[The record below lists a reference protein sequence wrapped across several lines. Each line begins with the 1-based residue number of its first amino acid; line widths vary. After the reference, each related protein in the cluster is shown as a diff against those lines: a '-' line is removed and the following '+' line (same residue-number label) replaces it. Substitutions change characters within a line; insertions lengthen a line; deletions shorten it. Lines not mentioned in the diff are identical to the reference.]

1 MPSTVFFRNLNNGK
15 PTNAAIHGFT
25 HGVAFL
31 SGSQWTY
38 TGIDTTR
45 ADSWPV
51 PITPQDLPTLMT
63 WINGIFGDAA
73 PEESDYKPGTAY
85 KRISRRVLV
94 VGKLEGAIDQKAFTQ
109 SFVALKLLLAKMQ
122 DIFETV
128 EPSPS
133 NLQTYSHKIREL
145 LLLAAM
151 EVEASWAAVLKVNG
165 YAGGRFTT
173 NDYVKLLRPMRLDSF
188 SLRLRSYPDF
198 PAFTPFGGW
207 NATAPTRSLSWYDVY
222 NQTKHNREEHL
233 DVATI
238 ERAVHS
244 VGAAVVM
251 FYAQFGIG
259 ITIGEDKSNLLRN
272 VFTLEVDPLRYPKD
286 CYIPVPPVAGKGWEW
301 DLIDY
306 PF

>member
-1 MPSTVFFRNLNNGK
+1 MRVTVFFRNLKLGN
-15 PTNAAIHGFT
+15 PAMHGFT

-31 SGSQWTY
+31 SGSQWIY
-38 TGIDTTR
+38 TGIDT
-45 ADSWPV
+45 ALANSWPV

-63 WINGIFGDAA
+63 WINGSFGDAA
-73 PEESDYKPGTAY
+73 PQESDYKPGTAY

-94 VGKLEGAIDQKAFTQ
+94 MGNLQGAIDQKALTQ

-128 EPSPS
+128 EPGPS
-133 NLQTYSHKIREL
+133 NLQTYGHKIREL

-151 EVEASWAAVLKVNG
+151 EVEASWAAVLKANG
-165 YAGGRFTT
+165 YVRDRFTT
-173 NDYVKLLRPMRLDSF
+173 NDYAKLLAPMRLDSF
-188 SLRLRSYPDF
+188 SLTLRSYPDF
-198 PAFTPFGGW
+198 PGFTPFKDW
-207 NATAPTRSLSWYDVY
+207 DTAQPTKSLEWYDAY
-222 NQTKHNREEHL
+222 NKTKHDREQNL
-233 DVATI
+233 GVATL
-238 ERAVHS
+238 ERAVHA

-259 ITIGEDKSNLLRN
+259 ITIGEDKSNLMRS
-272 VFTLEVDPLRYPKD
+272 VFTPDVDILKYPWD
-286 CYIPVPPVAGKGWEW
+286 IYIPTTPVAGKGWEW